1 MGGNWHGYN
10 LDIMPNLGL
19 HGNEARAFIV
29 KREASMTNSV
39 ASSGEDDGDWDYS
52 LKPNE
57 RVTEHEKQAWQ

>member
-1 MGGNWHGYN
+1 
-10 LDIMPNLGL
+10 MPNLGL
-19 HGNEARAFIV
+19 QGYEARAFIV

-39 ASSGEDDGDWDYS
+39 ASSGEDDGEWDYS